1 MTESAY
7 LQAQIKALDE
17 AIMTGLRARKTAKS
31 LRGFFPSQDK
41 EAGELAGGSFSQDTL
56 KYFDANNAF
65 RELQTLQ
72 IQLGEMKKQLIDIK
86 IANDRLLYEGGY
98 LLFIDQAI
106 SSIFLKPTLCKL
118 KAQDANAPK
127 IIDVTIEEMQI
138 LQDRLKA
145 MLRASEKAAVEE

>member
-1 MTESAY
+1 MTESEY
-7 LQAQIKALDE
+7 LREQIAALDQ
-17 AIMTGLRARKTAKS
+17 AIMTGLRARKTARS
-31 LRGFFPSQDK
+31 LRDFFSFRNNAKDNAN
-41 EAGELAGGSFSQDTL
+41 ENFSQDTL
-56 KYFDANNAF
+56 KYYDANNAL

-118 KAQDANAPK
+118 KAQDEYAPK
-127 IIDVTIEEMQI
+127 IIDVTIEEMQV
-138 LQDRLKA
+138 LQDRMKA
-145 MLRASEKAAVEE
+145 MLKTLEKE

>member
-7 LQAQIKALDE
+7 LREQIAAIDQ

-31 LRGFFPSQDK
+31 LRDFFSSK
-41 EAGELAGGSFSQDTL
+41 NRELKSTEDSSFSQDTL
-56 KYFDANNAF
+56 KYYDANNAL

-86 IANDRLLYEGGY
+86 INNDKLLYEGGY

-118 KAQDANAPK
+118 KAQDENTPK

-138 LQDRLKA
+138 LQDRMKA
-145 MLRASEKAAVEE
+145 MLKTLEQDNK

>member
-1 MTESAY
+1 MTEKEY
-7 LQAQIKALDE
+7 IKDQIKALDQ

-31 LRGFFPSQDK
+31 LRGFFFSKDNKPD
-41 EAGELAGGSFSQDTL
+41 EPGGDSFSQDTL
-56 KYFDANNAF
+56 KYYDANNAF

-86 IANDRLLYEGGY
+86 INNDKLLYEGGY

-118 KAQDANAPK
+118 KAQDENTPK
-127 IIDVTIEEMQI
+127 IIDVTIEEMQM

-145 MLRASEKAAVEE
+145 MLQSIEK

>member
-1 MTESAY
+1 MKESAY
-7 LQAQIKALDE
+7 LQEQIAALDQ
-17 AIMTGLRARKTAKS
+17 AIMTGLRARKTAKG
-31 LRGFFPSQDK
+31 LREFFVTQEKQLGDVS
-41 EAGELAGGSFSQDTL
+41 GSFSQDTL

-86 IANDRLLYEGGY
+86 IANDKLLYEGGY

-118 KAQDANAPK
+118 KAQDDNAPK
-127 IIDVTIEEMQI
+127 IIDVTIEEMQV

-145 MLRASEKAAVEE
+145 MLATVEKE

>member
-1 MTESAY
+1 MKESTY
-7 LQAQIKALDE
+7 LQEQIAALDQ
-17 AIMTGLRARKTAKS
+17 AIMTGLRARKTAKG
-31 LRGFFPSQDK
+31 LREFFVTQEKQLGDVS
-41 EAGELAGGSFSQDTL
+41 GSFSQDTL

-86 IANDRLLYEGGY
+86 IANDKLLYEGGY

-118 KAQDANAPK
+118 KAQDDNAPK
-127 IIDVTIEEMQI
+127 IIDATIEEMQV
-138 LQDRLKA
+138 LQGRLKA
-145 MLRASEKAAVEE
+145 MLATVEKE

>member
-145 MLRASEKAAVEE
+145 MLRVSEKAAVEE